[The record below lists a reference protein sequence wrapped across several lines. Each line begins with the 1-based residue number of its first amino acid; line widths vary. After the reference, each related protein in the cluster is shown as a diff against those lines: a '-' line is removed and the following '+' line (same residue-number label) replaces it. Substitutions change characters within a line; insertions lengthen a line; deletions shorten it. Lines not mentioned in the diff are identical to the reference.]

1 MTDEN
6 GNLIEVRVLELK
18 QLFNAIDPS
27 PFREKD
33 LDPAAEKFIVSWSQD
48 LPTQGPLT
56 LLVHVGG
63 AAGGPE
69 EACVLKEAVHANFS
83 RSAEFSRRR
92 LRQLFRVG
100 RVSLLIGMA
109 FLASSFA
116 LGRALGVLLGDVA
129 FGSIARES
137 LLIGGWVA
145 MWKPLEIFLYDWWPI
160 RAEARL
166 HDRLAAMQVRIE
178 YDVQTASDALRS
190 DWPAASPHSGR
201 PRPRDQS
208 RPR

>member
-1 MTDEN
+1 MAEAKTS
-6 GNLIEVRVLELK
+6 LIEVRVVDLK

-27 PFREKD
+27 PFGDKD

-48 LPTQGPLT
+48 LPAHGSLT
-56 LLVHVGG
+56 LLVHLDRAPGEPE
-63 AAGGPE
+63 AASILQ
-69 EACVLKEAVHANFS
+69 AAVHANFS
-83 RSAEFSRRR
+83 RSAEFCRRR

-100 RVSLLIGMA
+100 RVSLFIGIA

-116 LGRALGVLLGDVA
+116 LGHALGLLLGDVA
-129 FGSIARES
+129 FAAILRES

-160 RAEARL
+160 RAEAKL

-178 YDVQTASDALRS
+178 YDTRSGAEVRRS
-190 DWPAASPHSGR
+190 DRSAIAQER
-201 PRPRDQS
+201 TTTRR
-208 RPR
+208 R